1 MNPTVV
7 GTIVFACT
15 LGGALIGN
23 WLRNVLPQNHL
34 DEESRNTV
42 KVGVGLIAT
51 MTALVLGLVTASA
64 KSSFDDVDKAAKH
77 AAMDILTLDR
87 LFARYGPETSEIRVA
102 LQHVVA
108 DQVDT
113 IWSHGS
119 SRLDDLDPIRSG
131 RAAKVENLAD
141 GIRRLAPRDEFQRSL
156 QSRAL
161 DLAEADLRS
170 RWLVFAGGETSVP
183 SPFLVVLIFWLTII
197 FASFG
202 LFAPRN
208 ATVFAVLFVC
218 ALSVGS
224 AVFLITELHTPFTGL
239 IRVSDDP
246 LRYALAHLNQ

>member
-1 MNPTVV
+1 
-7 GTIVFACT
+7 
-15 LGGALIGN
+15 
-23 WLRNVLPQNHL
+23 
-34 DEESRNTV
+34 
-42 KVGVGLIAT
+42 
-51 MTALVLGLVTASA
+51 
-64 KSSFDDVDKAAKH
+64 
-77 AAMDILTLDR
+77 
-87 LFARYGPETSEIRVA
+87 

-131 RAAKVENLAD
+131 RAAKVENIAD

-170 RWLVFAGGETSVP
+170 RWLVFAGSETSVP
-183 SPFLVVLIFWLTII
+183 LPFLVVLIFWLTII

-208 ATVFAVLFVC
+208 ATVFAVLLVC

-224 AVFLITELHTPFTGL
+224 AVFLIIELDTPFTGL